1 VRIRQLKDQLN
12 KLRREQKTLKERIVR
27 QQEIA
32 NRLKMKIRIEEK

>member
-1 VRIRQLKDQLN
+1 MKDQLN
-12 KLRREQKTLKERIVR
+12 RLRRERKTLKERIVR

>member
-1 VRIRQLKDQLN
+1 MKDQLN

>member
-1 VRIRQLKDQLN
+1 MRIRQLKDQLN